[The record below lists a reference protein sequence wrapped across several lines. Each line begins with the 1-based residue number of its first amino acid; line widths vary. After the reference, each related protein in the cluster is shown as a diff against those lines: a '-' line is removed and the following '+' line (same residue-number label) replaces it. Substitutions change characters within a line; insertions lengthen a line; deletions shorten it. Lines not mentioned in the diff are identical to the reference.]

1 MNKENI
7 PKNIKVHAA
16 AWQAIRAVRA
26 VDESMA
32 ARILQRIVELSTDP
46 KPFNV
51 ECESK
56 IVQNLKKEKIDVRRL
71 RCTDI
76 ADYRIFYAVRR
87 SGLICVYTVVYAKGN
102 EHDEAYD
109 EGSFHYKLIKL
120 LYTNFWRE
128 CQ

>member
-1 MNKENI
+1 MNKQNL
-7 PKNIKVHAA
+7 PKNVKVHEA
-16 AWQAIRAVRA
+16 AWQAIREVEV
-26 VDESMA
+26 VDKSLA
-32 ARILQRIVELSTDP
+32 ARIIHRIVELGTDP

-56 IVQNLKKEKIDVRRL
+56 IVQNLKSEKIDVRRL

-76 ADYRIFYAVRR
+76 ADYRIFYAVKK
-87 SGLICVYTVVYAKGN
+87 SGLICVYTVVYAKGDK
-102 EHDEAYD
+102 HDEAYN
-109 EGSFHYKLIKL
+109 ENTLHYTLIKL